1 MENNRTFRLPKTSES
16 DAAGKLT
23 RMPGTVEME
32 ATKPTKASG
41 VPRLAAKGFKTGFLD
56 NVELS
61 MANKPI
67 TQSIKKNRSL
77 PFFSH
82 DFIVRSTSTMSIQGV
97 FFVFVRFQE
106 QSTNVIDGE
115 PQITINLRSIFPA
128 SNSDENSMT
137 NVIETNQ
144 LTRAFNSLT
153 AVDKLNITVESGEIF
168 GLLGPNGAGKTTTI
182 SMLCTILKPTAGTA
196 KVNGFDIVKEATQ
209 VRKSIGIVFQDPSV
223 DDRLTG
229 RENLYMHANLYGV
242 PASEQKSR
250 IEHVLKLVELQDRA
264 DDLLRTYS
272 GGMRRRLELA
282 RGLIHY
288 PKVLFLDEPTLGLD
302 PQTRDHVWR
311 YIRELKESHDI
322 TVVLTTHYMDEA
334 DRLSDRI
341 AIMDYGK
348 IIALDTPTKLKE
360 TLEGDVVIVKTNNPT
375 ALAALA
381 TEKMGLQK
389 THLVNGTVEIT
400 VRNGESTLPRIV
412 ETATQNK
419 IYIESISLRAPNLED
434 VFLHYT
440 GRMIRADSSREP
452 HGIAA
457 IKRRTVR

>member
-1 MENNRTFRLPKTSES
+1 
-16 DAAGKLT
+16 
-23 RMPGTVEME
+23 
-32 ATKPTKASG
+32 
-41 VPRLAAKGFKTGFLD
+41 
-56 NVELS
+56 
-61 MANKPI
+61 MAN
-67 TQSIKKNRSL
+67 
-77 PFFSH
+77 
-82 DFIVRSTSTMSIQGV
+82 
-97 FFVFVRFQE
+97 
-106 QSTNVIDGE
+106 
-115 PQITINLRSIFPA
+115 A
-128 SNSDENSMT
+128 
-137 NVIETNQ
+137 IETNQ
-144 LTRAFNSLT
+144 LTKAFNSLT
-153 AVDKLNITVESGEIF
+153 AVDKLDITVESGEIF
-168 GLLGPNGAGKTTTI
+168 GLLGPNGAGKTTII
-182 SMLCTILKPTAGTA
+182 SMLCTILKPTSGTA
-196 KVNGFDIVKEATQ
+196 KVNGFDIVREATQ

-242 PASEQKSR
+242 PASEQESR

-311 YIRELKESHDI
+311 YIRELKETHDI

-360 TLEGDVVIVKTNNPT
+360 TLEGDVIIVKTNNPT
-375 ALAALA
+375 ALSALA

-389 THLVNGTVEIT
+389 TSLVNGTVEIT
-400 VRNGESTLPRIV
+400 VRNGEGMLPRIM
-412 ETATQNK
+412 ETATQNNVHV
-419 IYIESISLRAPNLED
+419 ESISLRAPNLED

-440 GRMIRADSSREP
+440 GRMIRADTSREP
-452 HGIAA
+452 HGFSA
-457 IKRRTVR
+457 IQRRKIR

>member
-1 MENNRTFRLPKTSES
+1 
-16 DAAGKLT
+16 
-23 RMPGTVEME
+23 MPN
-32 ATKPTKASG
+32 A
-41 VPRLAAKGFKTGFLD
+41 
-56 NVELS
+56 
-61 MANKPI
+61 
-67 TQSIKKNRSL
+67 
-77 PFFSH
+77 
-82 DFIVRSTSTMSIQGV
+82 
-97 FFVFVRFQE
+97 
-106 QSTNVIDGE
+106 
-115 PQITINLRSIFPA
+115 
-128 SNSDENSMT
+128 
-137 NVIETNQ
+137 IETNQ
-144 LTRAFNSLT
+144 LTRSFNSLT
-153 AVDKLNITVESGEIF
+153 AVDRLNITVESGEIF

-182 SMLCTILKPTAGTA
+182 SMLCTILKPTSGTA

-242 PASEQKSR
+242 PASDQKSR
-250 IEHVLKLVELQDRA
+250 IESVLKLVELEDRA

-311 YIRELKESHDI
+311 YIRELKEAHDI

-348 IIALDTPTKLKE
+348 IIVLDTSAKLKE
-360 TLEGDVVIVKTNNPT
+360 TLEGDVIIVKANNLD
-375 ALAALA
+375 ALFSLI

-389 THLVNGTVEIT
+389 TRVVNGTIEIT
-400 VRNGESTLPRIV
+400 VRNGEGMLPRIV

-419 IYIESISLRAPNLED
+419 IYVESISLREPNLED

-440 GRMIRADSSREP
+440 GRMIRADSGREP

-457 IKRRTVR
+457 IQRRKIQ

>member
-1 MENNRTFRLPKTSES
+1 MSS
-16 DAAGKLT
+16 
-23 RMPGTVEME
+23 
-32 ATKPTKASG
+32 
-41 VPRLAAKGFKTGFLD
+41 
-56 NVELS
+56 
-61 MANKPI
+61 PI
-67 TQSIKKNRSL
+67 QT
-77 PFFSH
+77 
-82 DFIVRSTSTMSIQGV
+82 D
-97 FFVFVRFQE
+97 
-106 QSTNVIDGE
+106 
-115 PQITINLRSIFPA
+115 
-128 SNSDENSMT
+128 
-137 NVIETNQ
+137 Q
-144 LTRAFNSLT
+144 LTRSFNSLT

-182 SMLCTILKPTAGTA
+182 SMLCTILKPTSGTA
-196 KVNGFDIVKEATQ
+196 KVNGFDIVKEANR

-242 PASEQKSR
+242 PASEQRNR
-250 IEHVLKLVELQDRA
+250 IENVLKLVELEDRA

-288 PKVLFLDEPTLGLD
+288 PRVLFLDEPTIGLD

-311 YIRELKESHDI
+311 YIRELKEKHDI

-334 DRLSDRI
+334 DRLCDRI

-348 IIALDTPTKLKE
+348 IVALDTPTELKQ
-360 TLEGDVVIVKTNNPT
+360 TLEGDVVVVKASNLND
-375 ALAALA
+375 LFSVI

-389 THLVNGTVEIT
+389 ARLVNGTLEVT
-400 VRNGESTLPRIV
+400 VRNGESVLPRIV
-412 ETATQNK
+412 DMATQNN
-419 IYIESISLRAPNLED
+419 IHVESISLRAPNLED

-440 GRMIRADSSREP
+440 GRMIRADSGREL

-457 IKRRTVR
+457 IQRRKVK